1 MHSFPIDQQLKE
13 MMNSENLLT
22 LQFVCILCVS
32 RPGLDKYFLNLKKL
46 LLLICLSFKLSEILT
61 TRFLLVMEYIFHC
74 GILTFSTTGDQ
85 KVHLSFVLELSII
98 SPDLHQ

>member
-1 MHSFPIDQQLKE
+1 

-22 LQFVCILCVS
+22 LQIVCILCVS